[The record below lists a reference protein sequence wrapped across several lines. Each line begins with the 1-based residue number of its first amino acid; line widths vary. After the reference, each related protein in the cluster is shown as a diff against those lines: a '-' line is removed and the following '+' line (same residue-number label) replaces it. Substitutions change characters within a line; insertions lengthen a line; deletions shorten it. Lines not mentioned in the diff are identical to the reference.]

1 MSDKAFTTFQISK
14 ICKVTHRTVLSWINQ
29 GKIKAFKTPGGH
41 SRVNEKDL
49 KAFLIEYNIPLPE
62 SMHASPVEV
71 LVVDDEKEILFLI
84 KKSLCEDEAL
94 QNKII
99 VNTCENGL
107 DAMMHIGKSK
117 PGIIVLDVC
126 LPNLNG
132 YEVCERIRSNPEL
145 KDVCIIAISGQ
156 NLPDTREKILSAGA
170 HAFLAKPFEMS
181 EIKKAV
187 KRALTGCL
195 QTDS

>member
-1 MSDKAFTTFQISK
+1 MRDKAFTTFQISK

-49 KAFLIEYNIPLPE
+49 HSFLVEYKIPLPE
-62 SMHASPVEV
+62 DMQAAQVEV

-84 KKSLCEDEAL
+84 KKSLSEDEAL
-94 QNKII
+94 KDKI
-99 VNTCENGL
+99 VVTTCENGL
-107 DAMMHIGKSK
+107 DAMMLIGKSK

-145 KDVCIIAISGQ
+145 KDVSIIAISGQ
-156 NLPDTREKILSAGA
+156 NLPDAREKILAAGA
-170 HAFLAKPFEMS
+170 HEFLAKPFEMS
-181 EIKKAV
+181 ELKKAV
-187 KRALTGCL
+187 KKALTGSL
-195 QTDS
+195 HAAE